1 MLRPHRERPVTELAY
16 SVHVTLGLRGSRV
29 GCYKEAFVLC
39 GMEGGAPPAQMSMD
53 RGRSCSNALLYIK
66 WLAVG
71 PHRATVRVFLPE
83 RRAI

>member
-1 MLRPHRERPVTELAY
+1 MLRPHRERPVTEVAY
-16 SVHVTLGLRGSRV
+16 VTLA
-29 GCYKEAFVLC
+29 CYNEAFVLC